1 MKIIDN
7 YWHKKYNGGEYFR
20 VYTPAFFKYGKTA
33 CNLEINQIQIEGVI
47 MLVDYLVV
55 EFDKPIQTD
64 DIDYLFRKLKQP
76 LLNNDIFIRL
86 KGFKH
91 VDKFRNPLLNIH
103 MEIWN

>member
-7 YWHKKYNGGEYFR
+7 YWHKKYNGSEYFK
-20 VYTPAFFKYGKTA
+20 VFFPFITRNVRTLG
-33 CNLEINQIQIEGVI
+33 IDQIQIEGAI